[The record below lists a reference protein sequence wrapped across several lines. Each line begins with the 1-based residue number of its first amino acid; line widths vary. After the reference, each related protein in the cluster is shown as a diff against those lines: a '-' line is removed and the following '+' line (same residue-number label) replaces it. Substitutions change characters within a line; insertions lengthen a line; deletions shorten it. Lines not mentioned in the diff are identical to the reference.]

1 MSDEDKTEISG
12 EDFYN
17 KYIKTGGFVLFP
29 EVMRHSENF
38 IQKSDGSFRNASLV
52 SPILFLVLQAA
63 GKEISTRYVS
73 QRPADIDVYY
83 AGNYELRRPRYKQD
97 YDDFFKAINAGA
109 EQYQY
114 ETAWNELERCE
125 IEIEELEE
133 NFCIKGTDLQDYSIY
148 TILQDIKRLQGLF
161 PYRVF
166 TSREMLIK
174 SQECSIC
181 GKTIS
186 VRKPCGHVP
195 GKIYMGKMCLRR
207 ITDAEFVNENI
218 VTKPLD
224 KYAILKL
231 QGQKFDFTLL
241 DYIIPRIA
249 PYSHWEYSVEKRL
262 KPEYMRIG
270 RNMLCPCGSGKKYKY
285 CIRNNPND
293 HYEEHYKFSVG
304 R

>member
-1 MSDEDKTEISG
+1 MKIEEISNKLQRKIGYKKG
-12 EDFYN
+12 ELLQSIQTL
-17 KYIKTGGFVLFP
+17 KQEAIKAGDEPKANMLWCYETICNIQSSYLFVYEHLKKGQLGNDELDDSGFD
-29 EVMRHSENF
+29 SE
-38 IQKSDGSFRNASLV
+38 KSR
-52 SPILFLVLQAA
+52 
-63 GKEISTRYVS
+63 E
-73 QRPADIDVYY
+73 
-83 AGNYELRRPRYKQD
+83 
-97 YDDFFKAINAGA
+97 
-109 EQYQY
+109 Y